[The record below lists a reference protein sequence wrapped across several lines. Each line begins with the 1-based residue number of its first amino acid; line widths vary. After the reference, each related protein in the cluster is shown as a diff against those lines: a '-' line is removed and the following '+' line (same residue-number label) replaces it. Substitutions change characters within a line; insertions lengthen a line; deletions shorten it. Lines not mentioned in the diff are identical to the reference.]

1 MVKNTTGGNKH
12 KGQARKF
19 VNARPS
25 NKLRISEDEAEV
37 YGQVTK
43 LLGNG
48 MCHVNTLDGTKM
60 LCIIRGKF
68 RGRGKRDNILK
79 TGTWILVGIREWE
92 EKKDATTSTLL
103 NKCDL
108 LEVYSDLDKE
118 KLKSTVN
125 LNWRPFIDNDA
136 TNHFTDKEDEDLFQ
150 FSNEEQ
156 EEYKKIMEDQV
167 GGSINKVTLQLSAV
181 EEEEEINIDDI

>member
-1 MVKNTTGGNKH
+1 MVKNTTGGNKQ

-19 VNARPS
+19 INARPS
-25 NKLRISEDEAEV
+25 NKIRISMDEAEI

-48 MCHVNTLDGTKM
+48 MCHINTLDGTKM

-79 TGTWILVGIREWE
+79 TGTWILVGVREWE
-92 EKKDATTSTLL
+92 EKKDATSSLL

-118 KLKSTVN
+118 KLKSSVN

-156 EEYKKIMEDQV
+156 EEYKKIMEEQV
-167 GGSINKVTLQLSAV
+167 GTAVKVTLQLSAV
-181 EEEEEINIDDI
+181 EEEEINIDDI